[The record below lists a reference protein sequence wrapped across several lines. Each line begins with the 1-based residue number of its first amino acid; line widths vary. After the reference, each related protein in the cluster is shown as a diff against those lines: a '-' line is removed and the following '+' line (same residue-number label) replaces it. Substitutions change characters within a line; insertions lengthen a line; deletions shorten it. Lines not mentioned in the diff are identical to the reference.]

1 MDELEKLAKWFKEAG
16 NTVRFT
22 PETRAQNKTIQN
34 ITDWLAVVSFEIKKD
49 YPLVSDRLFTL
60 KNKLFMKGNFI
71 NAGTFGRISELLIFL
86 QNSYG
91 KQEQSY
97 WECVHPSFRGTVK
110 DKFMQGHYSDATFSA
125 SKILMNRLKLI
136 YKEITPDWH
145 DMDGNQLVEHLF
157 SEQKPKIVFSDSSTQ
172 TGRNIQ
178 RGNSLLFKGWLCRIR
193 NVNAHEE
200 ATDISRQEGFQDLLL
215 ISKLMSALDNWE
227 AMPRSPMSLDE

>member
-1 MDELEKLAKWFKEAG
+1 MDELEKLSKMFKEAE
-16 NTVRFT
+16 NTVRFIPMT
-22 PETRAQNKTIQN
+22 QSPGKTVQD
-34 ITDWLAVVSFEIKKD
+34 ITDALVILSFNIKKD
-49 YPLVSDRLFTL
+49 YPLLSERLFTL
-60 KNKLFMKGNFI
+60 KNRLFMKNNFV
-71 NAGTFGRISELLIFL
+71 NVSTFGRISEILIFL
-86 QNSYG
+86 LNSYG

-97 WECVHPSFRGTVK
+97 WECVHHAFRGAVK

-157 SEQKPKIVFSDSSTQ
+157 SEQKPRILFGDLSTQ

-178 RGNSLLFKGWLCRIR
+178 RGNSLLFRGWVCRIR

-200 ATDISRQEGFQDLLL
+200 AADISREEGFQDLLL
-215 ISKLMSALDNWE
+215 ISKLMTELDKRVVDKN
-227 AMPRSPMSLDE
+227 AIIP

>member
-22 PETRAQNKTIQN
+22 PLTQSPGKTVRD
-34 ITDWLAVVSFEIKKD
+34 ITDALAILSFNIKKD
-49 YPLVSDRLFTL
+49 YPLLSERLFTL
-60 KNKLFMKGNFI
+60 KNRLFMTNNFV
-71 NAGTFGRISELLIFL
+71 NVSAFGRISEILIFL
-86 QNSYG
+86 QNSHG

-97 WECVHPSFRGTVK
+97 WECVHPAFRGAVK

-200 ATDISRQEGFQDLLL
+200 ATDISREEGFQDLLL
-215 ISKLMSALDNWE
+215 ISKLMNALDNWE
-227 AMPRSPMSLDE
+227 AMPHFLMSLDE

>member
-1 MDELEKLAKWFKEAG
+1 MDELEKLSKWFKDAE

-22 PETRAQNKTIQN
+22 PMTQSPGKTVQN
-34 ITDWLAVVSFEIKKD
+34 ITDALAILSFNIKKD
-49 YPLVSDRLFTL
+49 YPLLSERLFTL
-60 KNKLFMKGNFI
+60 KNRLFMTNNFV
-71 NAGTFGRISELLIFL
+71 NVSAFGRISEILIFL

-97 WECVHPSFRGTVK
+97 WECVHDAFRGAVK

-136 YKEITPDWH
+136 YKEITPDWR

-157 SEQKPKIVFSDSSTQ
+157 SEQNPRILFGDLSTQ

-178 RGNSLLFKGWLCRIR
+178 RGNSLLFRGWVCRIR

-200 ATDISRQEGFQDLLL
+200 AADISREEGFQDLLL
-215 ISKLMSALDNWE
+215 ISKLMAELDKRVVDKNTII
-227 AMPRSPMSLDE
+227 P